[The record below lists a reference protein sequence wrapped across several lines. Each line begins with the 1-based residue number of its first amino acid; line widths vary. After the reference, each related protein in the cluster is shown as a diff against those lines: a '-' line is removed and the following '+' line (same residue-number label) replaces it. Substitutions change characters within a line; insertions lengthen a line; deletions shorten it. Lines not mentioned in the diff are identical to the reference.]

1 MGRAYVQDSSL
12 LKHSKY
18 ATFLLPTL
26 TSSHHQGR
34 NKKTGRWNT
43 HTHTHIYND
52 KIPDEFEK
60 NTMNLYILGEYI
72 WEMLSHKKEGENMMQ
87 YFAME
92 ICDR

>member
-1 MGRAYVQDSSL
+1 M
-12 LKHSKY
+12 K
-18 ATFLLPTL
+18 
-26 TSSHHQGR
+26 
-34 NKKTGRWNT
+34 
-43 HTHTHIYND
+43 HTHTHIYIYND

-72 WEMLSHKKEGENMMQ
+72 WKMLSHKKEGENMMQ